1 MSLPPVVSLKL
12 NSAYTIT
19 VTARLRDTWRETL
32 RRSVSFRNT
41 SYIILGGV
49 AMEVHGVRVI

>member
-12 NSAYTIT
+12 NSAYTVT
-19 VTARLRDTWRETL
+19 VAARLRDTWRETL
-32 RRSVSFRNT
+32 RRWVSFRNT

-49 AMEVHGVRVI
+49 AMEVHGVQ